1 MMLRIRL
8 LQIDLLPFLLA
19 LTVLVAWSENS
30 LGQTN
35 QNIAVTYQTTDG
47 WTIRGTLVL
56 PERTTRRPVPGVVLV
71 TEPVNRLRTTYHSTL
86 ETMLVKEEI
95 AVLIIDVRGTAGSY
109 GKKDFVKFTVDEI
122 DGLQLDI
129 KGAVQFLASQEIV
142 DGNRIGIVGSG
153 LTAHYGILEAFENS
167 SVQAVV
173 SITTTELSEKARKYL
188 GCNRYCLNYEAA
200 RKDIPVLTI
209 VGVDQEKGNQRIE
222 SEPYYLSENV
232 NSRLL
237 FGVQRGTNML
247 NRPGG
252 LREATTQWLVDNL
265 KSLPTETDVTFRSAD
280 GWDLYGTLFMPGNM
294 NENTETPGV
303 VFVHGY
309 NHSSE
314 GMYYLAR
321 EVAKTGI
328 AALTF
333 DWRGTRKSVD
343 EKRGEVGINLPDEER
358 NKIFLDVKAAVDL
371 LASQDRVDGSRLGLL
386 ASTATNNHA
395 VRAAMGDSRIKTMV
409 GLSFY
414 APAPDVKQYLQ
425 TAELPL
431 FIIAS
436 TEDVNADGGSL
447 AEGSKEVYEV
457 SNSKQTEFILFDN
470 AGRSTGMLKTNPE
483 LVGMINRWFKDK
495 LAR

>member
-1 MMLRIRL
+1 
-8 LQIDLLPFLLA
+8 
-19 LTVLVAWSENS
+19 
-30 LGQTN
+30 
-35 QNIAVTYQTTDG
+35 
-47 WTIRGTLVL
+47 
-56 PERTTRRPVPGVVLV
+56 
-71 TEPVNRLRTTYHSTL
+71 
-86 ETMLVKEEI
+86 
-95 AVLIIDVRGTAGSY
+95 
-109 GKKDFVKFTVDEI
+109 
-122 DGLQLDI
+122 
-129 KGAVQFLASQEIV
+129 
-142 DGNRIGIVGSG
+142 
-153 LTAHYGILEAFENS
+153 
-167 SVQAVV
+167 
-173 SITTTELSEKARKYL
+173 
-188 GCNRYCLNYEAA
+188 
-200 RKDIPVLTI
+200 
-209 VGVDQEKGNQRIE
+209 
-222 SEPYYLSENV
+222 
-232 NSRLL
+232 
-237 FGVQRGTNML
+237 
-247 NRPGG
+247 
-252 LREATTQWLVDNL
+252 
-265 KSLPTETDVTFRSAD
+265 
-280 GWDLYGTLFMPGNM
+280 
-294 NENTETPGV
+294 
-303 VFVHGY
+303 
-309 NHSSE
+309 
-314 GMYYLAR
+314 MYYLAR

-395 VRAAMGDSRIKTMV
+395 IRAAMGDSRIKTMV